1 LLIFQTCFQQRKT
14 SKVNARTDIKKFEFG
29 KPNNIMV
36 DARGDEREDSTS
48 SLNIC
53 ELDPFILIENDI
65 KEFKNKERNILK
77 INIHKS

>member
-1 LLIFQTCFQQRKT
+1 
-14 SKVNARTDIKKFEFG
+14 
-29 KPNNIMV
+29 MV
-36 DARGDEREDSTS
+36 DGRGDEKEDSTS

-53 ELDPFILIENDI
+53 ELDSLILIKIDI